1 MAIDTTIDNAVID
14 FTAISNL
21 LQTLKSHDDL
31 FVKFA
36 SGSLGSYFK
45 DGDAE
50 ASPLAANIFQ
60 LASVTHKGK
69 MTAKQQYSKS
79 VGFGKSFNVTP
90 IVVATVQAK
99 TSGSIL
105 VVQLLDPP
113 TTESCVIAVNDI
125 KGTYAGEFTVH
136 ILALGPSV
144 AG

>member
-36 SGSLGSYFK
+36 SGALGSYFK

-50 ASPLAANIFQ
+50 ASPLPANNFQ

-69 MTAKQQYSKS
+69 MTAKQQYSKT
-79 VGFGKSFNVTP
+79 VGFGKSFNVAP

-99 TSGSIL
+99 TTGSIL

-125 KGTYAGEFTVH
+125 KGIYAGEFTVN
-136 ILALGPSV
+136 ILALGP
-144 AG
+144 AIA